1 VSFEETPLAPAHS
14 ATGSIYD
21 LGYQR
26 YEGPRL
32 GRRHAVVA
40 LFVHTLKG
48 SFGIGRGGRAKLIP
62 FGLAALSIV
71 PAIVAVG
78 IHALVSGALS
88 GGEQPTSPI
97 RYDTYYAYIET
108 LVMLFVAAQA
118 PELLGRD
125 QRYSVLSLY
134 FSRALLRVDYALA
147 RLAGLVAA
155 ILIVVLV
162 PQCVIF
168 VGLTLSGTDV
178 PSALFDNA
186 AFVPPILVEGLAIA
200 LLLASIGL
208 AISAFAPRRAYA
220 TAAIV
225 AAFSLPHV
233 VAIVLSEAATG
244 PLSRYAALFSPTD
257 VLEGLNAFVFGTPMP
272 RGLLSRIDL
281 APVTFLLAALA
292 AVVLLVGVL
301 VRRYQRIAA

>member
-1 VSFEETPLAPAHS
+1 MSFEETPLAPAHS

-48 SFGIGRGGRAKLIP
+48 SFGIGRGGRAKLVP

-78 IHALVSGALS
+78 IHALVSRAVT

-125 QRYSVLSLY
+125 QRYNVLSLY
-134 FSRALLRVDYALA
+134 FSRALLRTDYALA

-162 PQCVIF
+162 PQGVIF
-168 VGLTLSGTDV
+168 AGLTLSGTDV
-178 PSALFDNA
+178 PSALVDNA
-186 AFVPPILVEGLAIA
+186 AFLPPILVEGLASA

-208 AISAFAPRRAYA
+208 AISAFTPRRAYA

-233 VAIVLSEAATG
+233 VAMVLSEAASG

-281 APVTFLLAALA
+281 EPVMFLWAALV